1 MGVFNFMET
10 FFFISLGITFILI
23 LLLVYHFKQ
32 RLSMVEQKSDT
43 MFDIMNNIVKEM
55 TVIKTMVIQQMSAP
69 PQFPSKFPFASG
81 PTPVNP
87 LNQLFSQMS
96 SANHVMETIP
106 EQNDKPIGKT
116 ASDDDDEDETIVDD
130 SDTSSD
136 SNSDDED
143 YDDEESQNSSD
154 SDETQHENYQVN
166 EEDNKNKI
174 VVSDDDITIENISKI
189 NVGETIQL
197 VLEEDNQSVV
207 SEMTVEKQ
215 MVEPA
220 IEITLSEEV
229 VEPEVAKQII
239 ADTLETPADTIV
251 VGMTFAD
258 DYKKLGTRELKAI
271 VLAKGIT
278 TDVSKMKKPQLLE
291 LLRG

>member
-81 PTPVNP
+81 STPVNP

-106 EQNDKPIGKT
+106 EQNDEPIGKKT
-116 ASDDDDEDETIVDD
+116 DEDDEDETIVDD

-143 YDDEESQNSSD
+143 YNDEESQNSSD

-197 VLEEDNQSVV
+197 DLEEDNQSVV
-207 SEMTVEKQ
+207 SEMTVEKK

-220 IEITLSEEV
+220 IEITFSEEI

-239 ADTLETPADTIV
+239 PDTLETPVDTIV
-251 VGMTFAD
+251 VGMTFSD
-258 DYKKLGTRELKAI
+258 DYKKLGTRELKAL
-271 VLAKGIT
+271 VLTKGIT
-278 TDVSKMKKPQLLE
+278 TDVSKMKKSQLLE